1 MLAPTSL
8 YNKELPPC
16 MQRNAQKAQRQ
27 KPSTQSLYN
36 NTEITLYYAAPNPSS
51 LREKIPLLVNSITT
65 PSL

>member
-1 MLAPTSL
+1 MHG
-8 YNKELPPC
+8 
-16 MQRNAQKAQRQ
+16 AQRSKSAAA

-36 NTEITLYYAAPNPSS
+36 DTQITLYYAAPNPSS